1 MRPPPSAPDAA
12 ADDVAIRPLTT
23 PAELAQGVAIQR
35 LTWGETFTEVAPAT
49 ILQIAQK
56 VGGIAAGAFDGRGQM
71 LGFLFGLTGL
81 HDGRPAHWS
90 HMLAVRPEAR
100 GLGLGKRLKLYQRA
114 VLLEM
119 GVQEVR
125 WTFDPL
131 VAQNAHLNLTTLG
144 VEIERYAPEMYGS
157 DTGSDLHSGLG
168 TDRLVALWR
177 IAEPRVARVVAGDRL
192 RVPPALARAPIAN
205 PSGRAADRLPDPAA
219 IRIEIPADIQQVKA
233 HDADTARAWRE
244 STRRAFVWYLEHGYR
259 VVGFLAPDAGRGF
272 YVLERA

>member
-1 MRPPPSAPDAA
+1 MRPAPSAPVSV

-35 LTWGETFTEVAPAT
+35 LTWGEAFTEVVPAT

-56 VGGIAAGAFDGRGQM
+56 VGGIAAGAFDGSGQM
-71 LGFLFGLTGL
+71 LGFVFGLTGL

-100 GLGLGKRLKLYQRA
+100 GLGLGKRLKWYQRD

-131 VAQNAHLNLTTLG
+131 VAQNANLNLNTLG
-144 VEIERYAPEMYGS
+144 AEIERYAPEMYGG
-157 DTGSDLHSGLG
+157 DEEC
-168 TDRLVALWR
+168 A
-177 IAEPRVARVVAGDRL
+177 AG
-192 RVPPALARAPIAN
+192 
-205 PSGRAADRLPDPAA
+205 
-219 IRIEIPADIQQVKA
+219 
-233 HDADTARAWRE
+233 
-244 STRRAFVWYLEHGYR
+244 
-259 VVGFLAPDAGRGF
+259 PDAGRADTHG
-272 YVLERA
+272 RA